1 MNRMINNIRLA
12 WKLAYMLKTYR
23 ICNPIK
29 EFSKYKFNKLL
40 DGVSVTLLRR
50 TLHVTWTKPYIYIY
64 IVKIKIKINKKK
76 MTST

>member
-29 EFSKYKFNKLL
+29 EFSKYKFNNKLL
-40 DGVSVTLLRR
+40 DGVSITLLRR

-64 IVKIKIKINKKK
+64 SKNKNKNK
-76 MTST
+76 